1 MCRGEFQAGCR
12 LAAGLVLC
20 SLSLSHAAGF
30 NHANTQWSSAPRHTL
45 RHQQAVSKVKL
56 PPAVLTV
63 TAAFMYGTYED
74 PFVYAYEEVRR
85 RTIDRTIMMHEY
97 KMYQLNGSPSLALG
111 MQNWALGAMRGAL
124 APSEFK
130 PAPSESDAKI
140 PLTNLVDAG
149 RVLYYYYYLDFDGG
163 YFCRAGVSP
172 TLAML
177 GGLCC
182 SEPLG
187 GYPFLKYESDLVWA
201 TWMDEHGEPEDTERA
216 ETCRAETCRILVGQV
231 EDNLANNLET
241 GVKRQNIARV
251 GALLDHGSPAEKKW
265 AQSILILG
273 PLSYKPTTLEWLRAN
288 YLSFDYAVKFLAMC
302 AFWKSLG
309 F

>member
-12 LAAGLVLC
+12 LVVGLVLC

-30 NHANTQWSSAPRHTL
+30 IHANTQWSSAPRHTPRL
-45 RHQQAVSKVKL
+45 KPRHQQAVSEVKL

-85 RTIDRTIMMHEY
+85 RTIDRTIVYQMM
-97 KMYQLNGSPSLALG
+97 GSPSLALG
-111 MQNWALGAMRGAL
+111 KHNWALGAMRGAL

-130 PAPSESDAKI
+130 PAPSESDAKM
-140 PLTNLVDAG
+140 PLTKLFDVG
-149 RVLYYYYYLDFDGG
+149 RVLYYYYALDFDGG
-163 YFCRAGVSP
+163 YTGP
-172 TLAML
+172 LAML
-177 GGLCC
+177 GDFCC

-231 EDNLANNLET
+231 EDNLANSLEV
-241 GVKRQNIARV
+241 GVSRQNVNRI
-251 GALLDHGSPAEKKW
+251 GALLDHGSPAERKW
-265 AQSILILG
+265 AQSILTG
-273 PLSYKPTTLEWLRAN
+273 PLSHKPTNLESFVAN
-288 YLSFDYAVKFLAMC
+288 YLSFDFGVKFLAMC
-302 AFWKSLG
+302 AFWTSLG
-309 F
+309 FPL